1 MKKKYDF
8 SKSIPNRHIKAV
20 KKGIHIRLD
29 QDVIDWL
36 KAEALK
42 NEVGYQTLANSVLRQ
57 QMQAANAAPDF
68 NERLRKVEQAIFGK
82 KKASHR

>member
-1 MKKKYDF
+1 MKKEYDF
-8 SKSIPNRHIKAV
+8 SKSVPNRHIKAV

-42 NEVGYQTLANSVLRQ
+42 NDVGYQTLANSFLRQ
-57 QMQAANAAPDF
+57 QMQATNVAPDF

-82 KKASHR
+82 KKTSHR